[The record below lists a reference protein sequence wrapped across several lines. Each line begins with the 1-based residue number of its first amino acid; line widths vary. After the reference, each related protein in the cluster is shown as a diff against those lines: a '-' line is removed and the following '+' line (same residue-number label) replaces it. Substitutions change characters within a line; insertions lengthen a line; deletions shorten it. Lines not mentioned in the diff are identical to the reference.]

1 MNTNLLENEKFYT
14 AKYDRTFKEIFLK
27 EENEELLLLILE
39 ETLNTKVAKIKQ
51 RNIELN
57 NGNIFV
63 RRKHLDILLETDQ
76 GLIGIEINSSVED
89 YLHPRNLAFQC
100 DNYAHYTL
108 VGQDYTE
115 EVQIIQINLT
125 YKMQDEEL
133 VRRYFIQD
141 RTGKKYAQN
150 FQIIEWNM
158 DKIMKFWYDKNEE
171 KIEEYKHLIMLDLS
185 KEDLKKLA
193 KKDREVEKYM
203 KEVERVN
210 EDPRFR
216 EYMTK
221 EEDQK
226 KIYNTQMSKAYN
238 EGISEG
244 ISKGIEQGVLEGGK
258 EKSIEI
264 AKKMLQKKENILE
277 ISEYTGLTIEEIE
290 SLK

>member
-1 MNTNLLENEKFYT
+1 MNTKLLENEKFYT

-51 RNIELN
+51 RHIELN

-264 AKKMLQKKENILE
+264 AKKMLQKNENILE
-277 ISEYTGLTIEEIE
+277 ISEYTGLTIEEIN
-290 SLK
+290 SL

>member
-1 MNTNLLENEKFYT
+1 MNTKLLENEKFYT

-57 NGNIFV
+57 NGNIYV

-125 YKMQDEEL
+125 YKMKDEEL

-264 AKKMLQKKENILE
+264 AKKMLQKNENILE
-277 ISEYTGLTIEEIE
+277 ISEYTGLTIEEIN
-290 SLK
+290 SL

>member
-57 NGNIFV
+57 NGNIYV

-244 ISKGIEQGVLEGGK
+244 GK
-258 EKSIEI
+258 EEKKKI
-264 AKKMLQKKENILE
+264 AQNILKSDLK
-277 ISEYTGLTIEEIE
+277 ITIEEISE
-290 SLK
+290 ITGLSKEEIEHL

>member
-1 MNTNLLENEKFYT
+1 MNTKLLENEKFYT

-244 ISKGIEQGVLEGGK
+244 GK
-258 EKSIEI
+258 EEKKKI
-264 AKKMLQKKENILE
+264 AKKMLQKNENILE

>member
-125 YKMQDEEL
+125 YKMKDEEL

-244 ISKGIEQGVLEGGK
+244 GK
-258 EKSIEI
+258 EEK
-264 AKKMLQKKENILE
+264 KKMATKMLKSDLKITIED
-277 ISEYTGLTIEEIE
+277 ISEITGLSKEEIE
-290 SLK
+290 HL

>member
-1 MNTNLLENEKFYT
+1 MNTKLLENEKFYT

-125 YKMQDEEL
+125 YKMKDEEL

-171 KIEEYKHLIMLDLS
+171 KIEKYKHLIMLDLS

-244 ISKGIEQGVLEGGK
+244 GK
-258 EKSIEI
+258 EEKKKI
-264 AKKMLQKKENILE
+264 AKKMLQKNENILE

>member
-125 YKMQDEEL
+125 YKMKDEEL

-244 ISKGIEQGVLEGGK
+244 GK
-258 EKSIEI
+258 EEKKKI
-264 AKKMLQKKENILE
+264 AKKMLKSDLKI
-277 ISEYTGLTIEEIE
+277 TIEEISE
-290 SLK
+290 ITGLSKEEIEHL

>member
-238 EGISEG
+238 EG
-244 ISKGIEQGVLEGGK
+244 GK

-264 AKKMLQKKENILE
+264 AKKMLQKNENILE

>member
-1 MNTNLLENEKFYT
+1 MNTRLLEKQNEKFYT
-14 AKYDRTFKEIFLK
+14 AKYDRAFKEIFLK
-27 EENEELLLLILE
+27 EENEELLLVILK
-39 ETLNTKVAKIKQ
+39 ETLHTKVAKIIQ

-57 NGNIFV
+57 SGNIFI
-63 RRKHLDILLETDQ
+63 RRKYLDILLETDQ
-76 GLIGIEINSSVED
+76 GLIGIEINSSVEE

-108 VGQDYTE
+108 VGKDYTE
-115 EVQIIQINLT
+115 DVQIIQINLT
-125 YKMQDEEL
+125 YGMKDDEL

-141 RTGKKYAQN
+141 KTGKKYATN

-158 DKIMKFWYDKNEE
+158 DKLMKFWYDKDEE
-171 KIEEYKHLIMLDLS
+171 KIEEYKHLIMLDLC

-210 EDPRFR
+210 QDPKFR

-226 KIYNTQMSKAYN
+226 KIYNTQMSKAFHD
-238 EGISEG
+238 GIS
-244 ISKGIEQGVLEGGK
+244 QGEK
-258 EKSIEI
+258 ENSIEI
-264 AKKMLQKKENILE
+264 AKKMLELNENIE
-277 ISEYTGLTIEEIE
+277 KIKMYTGLTKEEIE

>member
-1 MNTNLLENEKFYT
+1 MNTKLLENEKFYT

-57 NGNIFV
+57 NGNIYV

-125 YKMQDEEL
+125 YKMKDEEL

-244 ISKGIEQGVLEGGK
+244 ILEGGK
-258 EKSIEI
+258 EEKKKI
-264 AKKMLQKKENILE
+264 AQNILKSDLK
-277 ISEYTGLTIEEIE
+277 ITIEEISE
-290 SLK
+290 ITGLSKEEIEHL

>member
-1 MNTNLLENEKFYT
+1 MNTKLLENEKFYT

-57 NGNIFV
+57 NGNIYV

-125 YKMQDEEL
+125 YKMLDEEL

-238 EGISEG
+238 EGISKGISEG
-244 ISKGIEQGVLEGGK
+244 ILEGGK

-264 AKKMLQKKENILE
+264 AKKLLNKLPVNE
-277 ISEYTGLTIEEIE
+277 IVKVTGLSKEEIE
-290 SLK
+290 HL

>member
-1 MNTNLLENEKFYT
+1 MNTKLLENEKFYT

-125 YKMQDEEL
+125 YKMKDEEL

-244 ISKGIEQGVLEGGK
+244 ILEGGK
-258 EKSIEI
+258 EEKKKI
-264 AKKMLQKKENILE
+264 AQNILKSDLK
-277 ISEYTGLTIEEIE
+277 ITIEEISE
-290 SLK
+290 ITGLSKEEIEHL

>member
-1 MNTNLLENEKFYT
+1 MNIKLLEKEEKFYT
-14 AKYDRTFKEIFLK
+14 AKYDRAFKEVFLK
-27 EENEELLLLILE
+27 EENEELLLSVLKE
-39 ETLNTKVAKIKQ
+39 SLNTKIAKIRQ

-57 NGNIFV
+57 SGNIFV
-63 RRKHLDILLETDQ
+63 RRKYLDILLETDQ

-108 VGQDYTE
+108 VGENYTE
-115 EVQIIQINLT
+115 DVQIIQINLT

-141 RTGKKYAQN
+141 ETGKKYAQN

-158 DKIMKFWYDKNEE
+158 DKLMKFWYDKNEE
-171 KIEEYKHLIMLDLS
+171 IIAKYKHLIMLDLP
-185 KEDLKKLA
+185 KEELKELS

-203 KEVERVN
+203 KEIERVN
-210 EDPRFR
+210 QDPRFR

-226 KIYNTQMSKAYN
+226 KIYNTQMSKAFN
-238 EGISEG
+238 EGVSIGEKENSIKEQVVKG
-244 ISKGIEQGVLEGGK
+244 ISSSEESELKKYLNETYGVK
-258 EKSIEI
+258 EKNIIIE
-264 AKKMLQKKENILE
+264 
-277 ISEYTGLTIEEIE
+277 
-290 SLK
+290 

>member
-125 YKMQDEEL
+125 YKMKDEEL

-185 KEDLKKLA
+185 KEELKKLA

-221 EEDQK
+221 EED
-226 KIYNTQMSKAYN
+226 
-238 EGISEG
+238 
-244 ISKGIEQGVLEGGK
+244 
-258 EKSIEI
+258 
-264 AKKMLQKKENILE
+264 
-277 ISEYTGLTIEEIE
+277 
-290 SLK
+290 

>member
-1 MNTNLLENEKFYT
+1 MNTKLLENEKFYT

-244 ISKGIEQGVLEGGK
+244 ILEGGK
-258 EKSIEI
+258 EEKKKI
-264 AKKMLQKKENILE
+264 AKKMLQKNENILE
-277 ISEYTGLTIEEIE
+277 ISEYTGLTIEEIN
-290 SLK
+290 SL

>member
-1 MNTNLLENEKFYT
+1 MEVKTKYKEKDFYLGISD
-14 AKYDRTFKEIFLK
+14 AVFKEIFLK
-27 EENEELLLLILE
+27 EKNEDLLEALLKTSLKMHFYKM
-39 ETLNTKVAKIKQ
+39 LPL
-51 RNIELN
+51 NIERLE
-57 NGNIFV
+57 GNVFV
-63 RRKHLDILLETDQ
+63 RRKSLDILLETDQ
-76 GLIGIEINSSVED
+76 GLIRIEINSSVED

-108 VGQDYTE
+108 VGENYTE
-115 EVQIIQINLT
+115 DVQIIQINLT

-141 RTGKKYAQN
+141 ETGKKYAQN

-158 DKIMKFWYDKNEE
+158 DKLMKFWYDKNEE
-171 KIEEYKHLIMLDLS
+171 IIAKYKHLIMLDLP
-185 KEDLKKLA
+185 KEELKELS

-203 KEVERVN
+203 KEIERVN
-210 EDPRFR
+210 QDPRFR
-216 EYMTK
+216 EYMSK

-244 ISKGIEQGVLEGGK
+244 ISKGISVGEK

-264 AKKMLQKKENILE
+264 AKKLLNKLPINE
-277 ISEYTGLTIEEIE
+277 IVKATGLSKEEIE
-290 SLK
+290 SL

>member
-244 ISKGIEQGVLEGGK
+244 ISKGIEQGILEGGK

-264 AKKMLQKKENILE
+264 AKKLLNKLPINE
-277 ISEYTGLTIEEIE
+277 IVKVTGLSKEEIE
-290 SLK
+290 RL

>member
-1 MNTNLLENEKFYT
+1 
-14 AKYDRTFKEIFLK
+14 
-27 EENEELLLLILE
+27 
-39 ETLNTKVAKIKQ
+39 
-51 RNIELN
+51 
-57 NGNIFV
+57 
-63 RRKHLDILLETDQ
+63 
-76 GLIGIEINSSVED
+76 
-89 YLHPRNLAFQC
+89 
-100 DNYAHYTL
+100 
-108 VGQDYTE
+108 
-115 EVQIIQINLT
+115 
-125 YKMQDEEL
+125 
-133 VRRYFIQD
+133 
-141 RTGKKYAQN
+141 
-150 FQIIEWNM
+150 
-158 DKIMKFWYDKNEE
+158 MKFWYDKNEE

-238 EGISEG
+238 EG
-244 ISKGIEQGVLEGGK
+244 GK

-277 ISEYTGLTIEEIE
+277 ISEYTGLTIEEIN
-290 SLK
+290 SL

>member
-1 MNTNLLENEKFYT
+1 MNTKLLENEKFYT

-125 YKMQDEEL
+125 YKMKDEEL

-238 EGISEG
+238 EG
-244 ISKGIEQGVLEGGK
+244 GK

-277 ISEYTGLTIEEIE
+277 ISEYTGLTIEEIN
-290 SLK
+290 SL

>member
-1 MNTNLLENEKFYT
+1 MNIKLLEKEEKFYT
-14 AKYDRTFKEIFLK
+14 AKYDRAFKEVFLK
-27 EENEELLLLILE
+27 EENEELLLSVLKE
-39 ETLNTKVAKIKQ
+39 SLNTKIAKIRQ

-57 NGNIFV
+57 SGNIFV
-63 RRKHLDILLETDQ
+63 RRKYLDILLETDQ
-76 GLIGIEINSSVED
+76 GLIRIEINSSVED

-108 VGQDYTE
+108 VGENYTE
-115 EVQIIQINLT
+115 DVQIIQINLT

-141 RTGKKYAQN
+141 ETGKKYAQN

-158 DKIMKFWYDKNEE
+158 DKLMKFWYDKNEE
-171 KIEEYKHLIMLDLS
+171 IIAKYKHLIMLDLP
-185 KEDLKKLA
+185 KEELEELS

-203 KEVERVN
+203 KEIERVN
-210 EDPRFR
+210 QDPRFR
-216 EYMTK
+216 EYMSK

-238 EGISEG
+238 
-244 ISKGIEQGVLEGGK
+244 KGEK

-264 AKKMLQKKENILE
+264 AKKMLQNNKSISE
-277 ISEYTGLTIEEIE
+277 ISEYTGLTAKEIE

>member
-1 MNTNLLENEKFYT
+1 MNIKLLEKEEKFYT
-14 AKYDRTFKEIFLK
+14 AKYDRAFKEVFLK
-27 EENEELLLLILE
+27 EENEELLLSVLKE
-39 ETLNTKVAKIKQ
+39 SLNTKIAKIRQ

-57 NGNIFV
+57 SGNIFV
-63 RRKHLDILLETDQ
+63 RRKYLDILLETDQ
-76 GLIGIEINSSVED
+76 GLIRIEINSSVED

-108 VGQDYTE
+108 VGENYTE
-115 EVQIIQINLT
+115 DVQIIQINLT

-141 RTGKKYAQN
+141 ETGKKYAQN

-158 DKIMKFWYDKNEE
+158 NKLMKFWYDKNEE
-171 KIEEYKHLIMLDLS
+171 IIAKYKHLIMLDLP
-185 KEDLKKLA
+185 KEELEELS

-203 KEVERVN
+203 KEIERVN
-210 EDPRFR
+210 QDPRFR
-216 EYMTK
+216 EYMSK

-244 ISKGIEQGVLEGGK
+244 ISKGISVGEK

-264 AKKMLQKKENILE
+264 AKKLLNKLPINE
-277 ISEYTGLTIEEIE
+277 IVKATGLSKEEIE
-290 SLK
+290 SL

>member
-1 MNTNLLENEKFYT
+1 MNTKLLENEKFYT

-125 YKMQDEEL
+125 YKMKDEEL

-238 EGISEG
+238 EG
-244 ISKGIEQGVLEGGK
+244 GK

-264 AKKMLQKKENILE
+264 AKKMLQKNENILE